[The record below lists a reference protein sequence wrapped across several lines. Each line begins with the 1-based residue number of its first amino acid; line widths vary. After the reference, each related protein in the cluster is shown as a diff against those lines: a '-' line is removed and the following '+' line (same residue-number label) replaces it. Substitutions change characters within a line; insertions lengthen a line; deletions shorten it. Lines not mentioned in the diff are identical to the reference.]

1 MRKKKQKPSFSK
13 VSTRQK
19 RIALGVMLK
28 ELRGDATQ
36 VEIAEV
42 LGLSQTHISRLER
55 GTYTLPLDGIFDVA
69 DAYKTPLLSFI
80 NKLGKV
86 LGK

>member
-1 MRKKKQKPSFSK
+1 VKKRKQKPSFSK
-13 VSTRQK
+13 VSTQK
-19 RIALGVMLK
+19 KRVALGLLLR
-28 ELRGDATQ
+28 ELRGDQTQ
-36 VEIAEV
+36 EELAEA
-42 LGLSQTHISRLER
+42 LGLKQTHISRLER

-69 DAYKTPLLSFI
+69 DAYKTPLISFI